1 MFTFTISTRVSAAT
15 GLWDSTGSAG
25 VAAAGSGNCA
35 AGFGLLLLELQ
46 EARNI
51 AVAANSMCR
60 IDFFP
65 QADSVTFR
73 LPFRSGRLSF
83 GLCRRGSRFCLR
95 PPGQGCLQPF
105 PLSLLP
111 YLSLGEHRL

>member
-15 GLWDSTGSAG
+15 GSWGSTGSTL

-46 EARNI
+46 EARSI
-51 AVAANSMCR
+51 AAAANSMCR
-60 IDFFP
+60 IDFVP

-73 LPFRSGRLSF
+73 VPFQSGRLSF
-83 GLCRRGSRFCLR
+83 GLCRRVSRFGLR
-95 PPGQGCLQPF
+95 PPGQGCLQPVR
-105 PLSLLP
+105 LSL
-111 YLSLGEHRL
+111 